1 MSARDEYA
9 VSTFEAKTHL
19 SRLLQEVEK
28 GRTITITRRGKP
40 IARLVPIDGLP
51 QLKADAL
58 VEKFRAI
65 RESVGGKI
73 DVVALVRQMRD
84 SR

>member
-1 MSARDEYA
+1 MNARDDYT

-51 QLKADAL
+51 QLKAGDL

-65 RESVGGKI
+65 RESVGGKF